1 MRDELAKI
9 PTNAFEFALWHLML
23 RQDAESDP
31 NLSPEARA
39 IMEEQFG
46 ILDRAIRTLD
56 RLRAEGLLQVQAD
69 DTLQV
74 MAEGFS
80 AALRIGAYYPDA
92 PRTPP
97 TRAANKK
104 RMRVPHTRRRGD
116 NLQQIIERHAR
127 KLGPE
132 LRENPS
138 STARNIYSAVASEV
152 ESMQNPPNWWKP
164 RAAKRILGPEALED
178 TKQYLRA
185 EAADETKERRIENIR
200 RRISRK
206 IRPDE

>member
-1 MRDELAKI
+1 
-9 PTNAFEFALWHLML
+9 
-23 RQDAESDP
+23 
-31 NLSPEARA
+31 
-39 IMEEQFG
+39 MEEQFG
-46 ILDRAIRTLD
+46 ILDRAIRSLD

-69 DTLQV
+69 DTLQA

-97 TRAANKK
+97 TSAANKK
-104 RMRVPHTRRRGD
+104 RMRAPHTRRRGE

-132 LRENPS
+132 LREKPS

-152 ESMQNPPNWWKP
+152 DSMQNPPNWWKP
-164 RAAKRILGPEALED
+164 QA
-178 TKQYLRA
+178 TKQVLGSEVFENAKQSCAPRPLR
-185 EAADETKERRIENIR
+185 RQR
-200 RRISRK
+200 SGV
-206 IRPDE
+206 

>member
-1 MRDELAKI
+1 
-9 PTNAFEFALWHLML
+9 
-23 RQDAESDP
+23 
-31 NLSPEARA
+31 
-39 IMEEQFG
+39 MEEQFG
-46 ILDRAIRTLD
+46 ILDRAIRSLD

-69 DTLQV
+69 DTLQA

-97 TRAANKK
+97 TSAANKK
-104 RMRVPHTRRRGD
+104 RMRAPHTRRRGE

-132 LRENPS
+132 LREKPS

-152 ESMQNPPNWWKP
+152 DSMQNPPNWWKP
-164 RAAKRILGPEALED
+164 QA
-178 TKQYLRA
+178 TKQVLGSEVFENAKQSLRA
-185 EAADETKERRIENIR
+185 ETFEETKKRRIEAIR
-200 RRISRK
+200 KRLSRTQLLDK
-206 IRPDE
+206 